1 MALNDYL
8 AEEITLDHADG
19 HISRREALQ
28 LLMLLG
34 VAAPLASG
42 LLDARSA
49 DAASKNTV
57 PKKKPAAKAKPAS
70 TTTVRPKTATTSS
83 TNSTSAAPTTLAQ
96 TATTGP
102 VASAG
107 NSPAVS
113 PLAIS
118 FAGPAGQLFGSFAG
132 ADKPKGAVLII
143 HENRGLTDHFMA
155 LPGRFAADGYS
166 ALAIDLASRVGGTAA
181 VASQMPAPLANARG
195 EDLVADMK
203 AGLDE
208 LAKRTPGVKLA
219 VTGFCFGGG
228 MVWSLLNAGDPRLAA
243 GVPFYG
249 TGPGDA
255 DFTRSQNAAVMAV
268 YAELDSRVNANRP
281 AMTAALEKAKL
292 VHQIVTVPGVDHAF
306 FNDTGARY
314 NASQASAT
322 YAKVLDWFAKH
333 LA

>member
-19 HISRREALQ
+19 HISRREALR

-49 DAASKNTV
+49 DAATKKTV
-57 PKKKPAAKAKPAS
+57 PKKKPAAKAKPAP
-70 TTTVRPKTATTSS
+70 TTTARPKTATTS
-83 TNSTSAAPTTLAQ
+83 STSAAPTTLAQ
-96 TATTGP
+96 TATTVP

-107 NSPAVS
+107 NPRAVS
-113 PLAIS
+113 PTAIS
-118 FAGPAGQLFGSFAG
+118 FAGPAGQLFGSFAA

-143 HENRGLTDHFMA
+143 HENRGLTDHFIA

-228 MVWSLLNAGDPRLAA
+228 MVWSLLNAGDPRIGA

-314 NASQASAT
+314 SAPQATAT
-322 YAKVLDWFAKH
+322 YAKVLDWFAKY

>member
-8 AEEITLDHADG
+8 AEEITLDHAEG
-19 HISRREALQ
+19 HLSRREALR
-28 LLMLLG
+28 LLVLLG
-34 VAAPLASG
+34 VAVPLAKG
-42 LLDARSA
+42 LLDAGSA
-49 DAASKNTV
+49 DAATKKAA
-57 PKKKPAAKAKPAS
+57 KKKPAAKAKTPP
-70 TTTVRPKTATTSS
+70 TTRPKAVATTS
-83 TNSTSAAPTTLAQ
+83 TTAPAPTLTQ
-96 TATTGP
+96 PTTTTAASSTAGRSVTPTP
-102 VASAG
+102 V
-107 NSPAVS
+107 
-113 PLAIS
+113 S
-118 FAGPAGQLFGSFAG
+118 FAGPVGQIFGSFAG
-132 ADKPKGAVLII
+132 AEKPKGAVLII

-166 ALAIDLASRVGGTAA
+166 ALAIDLASRAGGTAA
-181 VASQMPAPLANARG
+181 VASQMPAPLANARS

-208 LAKRTPGVKLA
+208 LAKRTPGVKMA

-228 MVWSLLNAGDPRLAA
+228 MVWSLLNAGDSRLAA

-249 TGPGDA
+249 TGPSDP
-255 DFTRSQNAAVMAV
+255 DFTRSPNTAVMAV

-292 VHQIVTVPGVDHAF
+292 VHQIVTAPGVDHAF

-314 NASQASAT
+314 NAPQTTAV